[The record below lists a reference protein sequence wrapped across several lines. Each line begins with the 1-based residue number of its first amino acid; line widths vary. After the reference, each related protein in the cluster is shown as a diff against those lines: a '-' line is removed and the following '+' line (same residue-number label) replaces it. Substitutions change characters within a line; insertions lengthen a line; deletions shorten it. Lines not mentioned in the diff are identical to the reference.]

1 VARCPSDFEPPL
13 RALDKAAAVAIAIA
27 ACSAGVGSSGTIADA
42 AKLVSGSPESKLS
55 GASTTMWLSIFLMTA
70 AISLCLCL
78 AAVILQAEGD
88 AESRSP

>member
-1 VARCPSDFEPPL
+1 
-13 RALDKAAAVAIAIA
+13 
-27 ACSAGVGSSGTIADA
+27 
-42 AKLVSGSPESKLS
+42 
-55 GASTTMWLSIFLMTA
+55 MWLSIFLMTA